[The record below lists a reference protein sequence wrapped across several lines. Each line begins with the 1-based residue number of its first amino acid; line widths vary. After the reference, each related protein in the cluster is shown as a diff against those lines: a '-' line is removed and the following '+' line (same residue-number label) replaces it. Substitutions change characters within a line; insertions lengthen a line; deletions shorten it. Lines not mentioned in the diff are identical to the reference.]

1 MKLVLAT
8 LVIAVLAGYL
18 AGGRLSNLGSAGVRW
33 PGAAVAGL
41 ALQLAPVPGRTLP
54 LVLLFVSFALLAV
67 FALAN
72 VRARVAG
79 FPLILVGIALNFAV
93 IAVNLGMPVT
103 RQALEASNQMDTL
116 AMLVHDG
123 GAKHHLAG
131 PDERLLFL
139 GDVIAIRPIEQA
151 VSAGDLFTYAGVV
164 WLVVAAM
171 LGRTTPSTARGRRA
185 PVGDPAPEGGAS
197 G

>member
-1 MKLVLAT
+1 MKLVVAT
-8 LVIAVLAGYL
+8 LVIAVLAGYV
-18 AGGRLSNLGSAGVRW
+18 AGGRLSNLGSTGVRW
-33 PGAAVAGL
+33 SGAALVGL

-54 LVLLFVSFALLAV
+54 LVLLFASFGLLGV
-67 FALAN
+67 FVVAN
-72 VRARVAG
+72 IRARVAG
-79 FPLILVGIALNFAV
+79 FALILVGVALNLTV

-103 RQALEASNQMDTL
+103 RQALAASNQMDTL
-116 AMLVHDG
+116 EMLVQDG

-131 PDERLLFL
+131 PNDRLLFL
-139 GDVIAIRPIEQA
+139 GDVIAIPPIQQA

-171 LGRTTPSTARGRRA
+171 LGRAA
-185 PVGDPAPEGGAS
+185 PVTVRARRIPAGDPAPEEGAR